1 MPNPL
6 FQSILGQP
14 AAVNVLQNALD
25 NGRLSGSYL
34 FVGPDGVGKTTV
46 ARQFAKALC
55 GATSESEPL
64 AHAIDADTSPDVRQT
79 EPKGAGRIIS
89 IAQLWPREHKEFRPE
104 DAMLRDLTFE
114 PMMGRKR
121 VFILKDAE
129 GLNENSGNSLL
140 KTLEEPPAYAH
151 FLLTATSASAVLP
164 TIASR
169 CQVVRFGILPAA
181 DIEHALA
188 ERFGV
193 APAQARFLA
202 LYSEGRLGRAVAL
215 ARSPALLAGRDL
227 LLDFARDLVTAP
239 VIKSFKLGEEFRKLA
254 PKLKAA
260 DEEAAEGGGSEAGED
275 KKSRPALLRALDLLA
290 IYYRDLLA
298 MRVLGEKR
306 AHPVNADR
314 FAEIAG
320 AAERY
325 TPAQLEEALSLL
337 LALRRAIERNANA
350 ALAIDVLFTRL
361 TTLTE

>member
-1 MPNPL
+1 M
-6 FQSILGQP
+6 
-14 AAVNVLQNALD
+14 
-25 NGRLSGSYL
+25 
-34 FVGPDGVGKTTV
+34 

-55 GATSESEPL
+55 GAASDADPL
-64 AHAIDADTSPDVRQT
+64 ARAIDAGTSPDVREA
-79 EPKGAGRIIS
+79 EPKGAGRVIS
-89 IAQLWPREHKEFRPE
+89 IAQLWPRDGHKEFRPE

-114 PMMGRKR
+114 PLRGQKR

-129 GLNENSGNSLL
+129 GLNESSGNSLL

-151 FLLTATSASAVLP
+151 FILTATSTSAVLP

-169 CQVVRFGILPAA
+169 CQIVRFGILPTP
-181 DIEHALA
+181 DIEHALT

-193 APAQARFLA
+193 AAAQAQFLA

-239 VIKSFKLGEEFRKLA
+239 QIKSFKLGEEFRKLA

-260 DEEAAEGGGSEAGED
+260 DEAAAEGGGGVTA
-275 KKSRPALLRALDLLA
+275 KTRASRASLLRALDLLGT
-290 IYYRDLLA
+290 YYRDLLA
-298 MRVLGEKR
+298 MRLLGEKR

-314 FAEIAG
+314 FTELAG

-325 TPAQLEEALSLL
+325 TPAQLEEALTLL

-361 TTLTE
+361 TTLTV